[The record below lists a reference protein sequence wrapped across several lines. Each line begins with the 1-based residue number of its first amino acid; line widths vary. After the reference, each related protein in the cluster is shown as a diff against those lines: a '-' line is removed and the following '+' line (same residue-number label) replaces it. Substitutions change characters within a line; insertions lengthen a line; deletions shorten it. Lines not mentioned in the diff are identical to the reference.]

1 MINGPSDFR
10 PHHHEI
16 PHSLSADEHGATAT
30 EYSILAGFIA
40 IAIVAGVG
48 LFGTSLST
56 YVTGLATGIKTAL
69 GIP

>member
-1 MINGPSDFR
+1 MTNSPSEFQPR
-10 PHHHEI
+10 HHDIAHN
-16 PHSLSADEHGATAT
+16 LSADEHGATAT

-48 LFGTSLST
+48 LFGTSLGT
-56 YVTGLATGIKTAL
+56 YVTGLAAGVKTAL